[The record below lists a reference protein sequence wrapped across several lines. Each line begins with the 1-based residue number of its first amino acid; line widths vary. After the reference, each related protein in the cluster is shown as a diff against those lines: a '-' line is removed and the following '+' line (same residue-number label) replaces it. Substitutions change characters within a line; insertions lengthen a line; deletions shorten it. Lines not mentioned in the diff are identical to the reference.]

1 MQAFGAETKMR
12 SPVLKFVVLL
22 CAGLALASCVT
33 AGLYQRADARAGRAG
48 FAETRLSDA
57 AWRVEFV
64 GDDFT
69 SRETV
74 ETYLLYRSAEL
85 TVENG
90 YDWFASSVPDVSE
103 EAEITV
109 EAGRPDLYRA
119 RYWQPKWRRRSRFFW
134 SDLDPV
140 GPIPREPRAFAGAHY
155 SASAD
160 IHFGRGAMPAG
171 AFDARQTLT
180 RLAPLIERPQS

>member
-1 MQAFGAETKMR
+1 MR
-12 SPVLKFVVLL
+12 SPVLNFIAVLGASL
-22 CAGLALASCVT
+22 SLASCVT
-33 AGLYQRADARAGRAG
+33 PGLYQRADVRAEQAG
-48 FAETRLSDA
+48 YAETRLSDA

-85 TVENG
+85 TAENG
-90 YDWFASSVPDVSE
+90 YDWFASSAAEVSE
-103 EAEITV
+103 ESEIIV
-109 EAGRPDLYRA
+109 EAPRLDTYRA
-119 RYWQPKWRRRSRFFW
+119 RYWRPQWRRRSRFFW

-140 GPIPREPRAFAGAHY
+140 GPIPREPREPHVFTSVHY

-160 IHFGRGAMPAG
+160 IRLGRGAMPEG
-171 AFDARQTLT
+171 AFDARRTLGE
-180 RLAPLIERPQS
+180 LGPEIARPQS